1 MAVFQLPS
9 PPDGFEFAKNGL
21 GQETG
26 TLIKSAAAT
35 LNDSAKKIA
44 SSFPKPPANL
54 FNFTVP
60 TDSNGPNLT
69 QTMNDIKSGAI
80 NKDITASLSKIGDVS
95 GSLPTD
101 VAASL
106 ASAQTDIANKM
117 QQAQAQL
124 PRLMAIAQANM
135 DLTVKMSLAST
146 GQPPSEE
153 QLKQASGA
161 LAIFQDGP
169 ALLKTQAESISKSVA
184 QAGPA
189 FGASLP
195 AALNSAGNF
204 AKAGLDKVTNLATT
218 AGASIT
224 SFANSVP
231 AQTIPDPS
239 NPSGPPITNPAYTT
253 FAADPANAS
262 KLSSLSSLTTAMST
276 AAAGLTSA
284 FGAIEAKASAAVA
297 GGIADLKAFAAA
309 SQLAQPAG
317 GIMAQVRSI
326 AVDTSKVS
334 PDQINKVIA
343 QAAAS
348 NPAAPPKPP
357 EAEATRVVKAP
368 DDATAA
374 TPDSPPPKTAIF
386 NKNPKDKISV
396 AFCQAYLAKVEE
408 GIAFRKA
415 LTEKA
420 KYEEKLNAFYPNYTS
435 IRDRGDQIKKDKP
448 DPATRTEEE
457 NIIVAKREALKTVA
471 TQYFLYRANTTK
483 VWNQVNV
490 RIEQYDLL
498 RKLYFADKRYGDC
511 PRSIETAISTSAV
524 LTDEEEKLYYATYA
538 DLIKAK
544 PEASVPVL
552 G

>member
-1 MAVFQLPS
+1 MAVFQLPN

-44 SSFPKPPANL
+44 SNFPKPPANL

-60 TDSNGPNLT
+60 VDSNGPSLT
-69 QTMNDIKSGAI
+69 DTMNAIKSGAI
-80 NKDITASLSKIGDVS
+80 NKDITASLSKIGEVS
-95 GSLPTD
+95 GSLPAD
-101 VAASL
+101 VAGPL
-106 ASAQTDIANKM
+106 AQARADIADKM
-117 QQAQAQL
+117 SAAQAQL
-124 PRLMAIAQANM
+124 PKLMAVAQANM

-169 ALLKTQAESISKSVA
+169 ALLKTQAENISKSVA

-195 AALNSAGNF
+195 AALNSVGNF
-204 AKAGLDKVTNLATT
+204 AKAGLNKVTELATT

-231 AQTIPDPS
+231 SQTIPDPV
-239 NPSGPPITNPAYTT
+239 NPGQTIPNPAYTT
-253 FAADPANAS
+253 FASDPANAS
-262 KLSSLSSLTTAMST
+262 KLSSLSSLTTAVST

-284 FGAIEAKASAAVA
+284 FGAVEAKASAAVA

-334 PDQINKVIA
+334 SDQINKIIS

-357 EAEATRVVKAP
+357 EAEATKVVKSP
-368 DDATAA
+368 DDTTAP
-374 TPDSPPPKTAIF
+374 TPDSPLPKKAIF
-386 NKNPKDKISV
+386 DKNPSDKISV

-408 GIAFRKA
+408 GIAWRKQ
-415 LTEKA
+415 LTA
-420 KYEEKLNAFYPNYTS
+420 TSAYEAKLNAFYPNYVS
-435 IRDRGDQIKKDKP
+435 IRDKGDQIKKAKP

-457 NIIVAKREALKTVA
+457 NLIVAKREALKAVA

-544 PEASVPVL
+544 PEAAVPVL